1 MAQEKEIQPTTA
13 VPHEHYGVHD
23 HKSAAD
29 RVTSDARNAT
39 DNEHNMTLMQG
50 IRLYPK
56 AIGWSILIRYEA
68 HH

>member
-1 MAQEKEIQPTTA
+1 MASEKEIQPTTA
-13 VPHEHYGVHD
+13 IPHESEHYAPSAI

-56 AIGWSILIRYEA
+56 AIGWSILIR
-68 HH
+68 